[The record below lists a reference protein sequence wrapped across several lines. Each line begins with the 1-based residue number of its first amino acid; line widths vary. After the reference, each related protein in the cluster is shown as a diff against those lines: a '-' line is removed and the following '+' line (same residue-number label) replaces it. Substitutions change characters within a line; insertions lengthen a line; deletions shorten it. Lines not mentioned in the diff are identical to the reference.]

1 MQVSQK
7 DTHLTHAII
16 NAGESI
22 SFGVSEDPMFFKMLY
37 SSLYSDPRR
46 AAFREPLCNA
56 WDANIDNGMENTPLQ
71 ITITEESV
79 TFKDSGKGIPHD
91 RIREVYLTLG
101 KSTKVEDSAQTGGFG
116 LGCKAPFAYADH
128 FEVRSHCDGICTI
141 YRMLK
146 VDPANNGKPGASVIA
161 QFPTTETGLTVTIPF
176 VIHGHDRSGKPIS
189 NDKSTVT
196 DRIMK
201 DISQGGILAQVNGV
215 DVPTLPLK
223 REPGSWVIMTAS
235 DAGLESGIH
244 VRYGSVIYPVHSFSG
259 NVPNASTIHNLLY
272 RAFRSS
278 NVAIIF
284 QAPADS
290 IVIPPSRES
299 ISQHQ
304 VTYDTLNSLLG
315 AFMEA
320 VSQKVN
326 GLSDKL
332 YQEAIKK
339 YKEDTNLTRWD
350 HISAVSLNKLCRAT
364 DCIDEDGDIRPGA
377 YLDDPV
383 LVNRADLL
391 YRGVIGNSR
400 NQETDLDYTK
410 LNKLV
415 QTKHITKKAAKQIRK
430 VIRYVHKSGRYYT
443 GRDLVTRTA
452 LVPLAA
458 KIVKAGGKLANLYQ
472 VDHSSYNMRYAF
484 NDWDKAS
491 IQDVCDLA
499 AYYRN
504 IVILGYSKSDV
515 WEMHRDSESILARKN
530 GGTNGVMAYIC
541 PRQKGL
547 GAKMRKHLSKYK
559 EITLIDLTEK
569 RDIEQAEAEADRR
582 EAARK
587 LAEAKKAGLPVPEKP
602 KPVKLPGFASLANAN
617 NGKLHCNF
625 DFGSLKSTSLWR
637 VEKPRFWVQLPE
649 FARRGSKYYAFDLPE
664 DRTDFTKYLLGP
676 FAEQGIAVLNKEYGK
691 HIEKSGIPEFKEFL
705 VAYIERALGSC
716 KQQGRS
722 QGLRVMQVM
731 RDMGLKPA
739 HHMQVV
745 NAYKHIASCHWLATY
760 YGVRDVG
767 PSVHVLKDIELLD
780 QTINSKLLDN
790 HPDLL
795 ERVAEVKR
803 DLYKPIISKAAK
815 KLINKLL
822 KINGLEFINTQRA
835 CEVSSDFSKQLSERR
850 IARKFITNLIKK

>member
-146 VDPANNGKPGASVIA
+146 VDPANGGKPGASVIA
-161 QFPTTETGLTVTIPF
+161 QFPTKETGLIVTIPF
-176 VIHGHDRSGKPIS
+176 VIHGHDRSGKPVS
-189 NDKSTVT
+189 NDKNTVT
-196 DRIMK
+196 EQIMK

-223 REPGSWVIMTAS
+223 REPGSWVIMNAS

-244 VRYGSVIYPVHSFSG
+244 VRYGSVIYPVQGFAGH
-259 NVPNASTIHNLLY
+259 VPNTGTIKNLLY

-278 NVAIIF
+278 NIAIIF

-299 ISQHQ
+299 ISHHQ
-304 VTYDTLNSLLG
+304 VTYDTLNNLLG
-315 AFMEA
+315 AFVESVTQQ
-320 VSQKVN
+320 VS

-339 YKEDTNLTRWD
+339 YKEDLDLTHWAQ
-350 HISAVSLNKLCRAT
+350 ISAVSLTKLCRAT

-415 QTKHITKKAAKQIRK
+415 QAKHITKKAAKQIRK
-430 VIRYVHKSGRYYT
+430 VIRYAHKNGRYYT
-443 GRDLVTRTA
+443 ARGLVTRTA

-472 VDHSSYNMRYAF
+472 VDHNSYNMRYAF

-504 IVILGYSKSDV
+504 IVILAYSKSDV
-515 WEMHRDSESILARKN
+515 WEMHRDSESPVHRRN
-530 GGTNGVMAYIC
+530 GGANGVMAYIC

-587 LAEAKKAGLPVPEKP
+587 LAEAKKAGMPVPEKP
-602 KPVKLPGFASLANAN
+602 KPVKLPGFASLANAGDN
-617 NGKLHCNF
+617 PAHNF
-625 DFGSLKSTSLWR
+625 DFAYLKTTSSKR
-637 VEKPRFWVQLPE
+637 VIEPKFWVKLPDYP
-649 FARRGSKYYAFDLPE
+649 RRANKNYAFDLP
-664 DRTDFTKYLLGP
+664 DMPATYSRNLLQQ
-676 FAEQGIAVLNKEYGK
+676 FVDQGIAVLNKEYEK
-691 HIEKSGIPEFKEFL
+691 YIEKSGIPEFKEFL

-731 RDMGLKPA
+731 KDMGLKPA

-767 PSVHVLKDIELLD
+767 PSVHVLKDIELMD
-780 QTINSKLLDN
+780 QIINSKLLDN

-795 ERVAEVKR
+795 ERVAKVKR

-815 KLINKLL
+815 KLVNKLL